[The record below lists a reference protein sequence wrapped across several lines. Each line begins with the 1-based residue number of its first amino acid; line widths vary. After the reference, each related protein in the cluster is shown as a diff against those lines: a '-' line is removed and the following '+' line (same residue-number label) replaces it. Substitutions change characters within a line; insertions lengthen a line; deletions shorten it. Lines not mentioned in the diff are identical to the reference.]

1 MREPL
6 RSRYLAALGVDNYV
20 PRMILP
26 GARLSTVCEWDVE
39 ALEAA
44 LLEPQPAAKS
54 IARPLAA
61 LINDEAKAP
70 PAVSLR
76 ERSTAP
82 VQPAENEAQTAA
94 TSADKPSATSS
105 VIPSFALGI
114 ALAANGVMLID
125 DAPASA
131 AARGAYERLLGAF
144 LKAVNKDSHFAL
156 DVFSW
161 PLRKSPHIAQDENAA
176 RETLA
181 AHLQKQI
188 QQRGLT
194 TVLLLGETAQQW
206 APLENAGV
214 RCIRS
219 ASLLAC
225 LQDAS
230 LKRQIWTDVRDLAA
244 P

>member
-1 MREPL
+1 
-6 RSRYLAALGVDNYV
+6 RYLAALGVDNYV

-144 LKAVNKDSHFAL
+144 LKAVNKDSHFPL

-161 PLRKSPHIAQDENAA
+161 PLRKSPHIAQDEHGP
-176 RETLA
+176 RETLT
-181 AHLQKQI
+181 AHLQKHAQL
-188 QQRGLT
+188 RGLT
-194 TVLLLGETAQQW
+194 AVLLHGERAQQC
-206 APLENAGV
+206 AVPGHAGV
-214 RCIRS
+214 RCIRT

-225 LQDAS
+225 VQGAS